1 MSLLP
6 DPQLHAPDLLSVNI
20 DSFTVTSIFS
30 CHFLGRSF
38 EQEIC
43 CWYCYRNPDL
53 HPGGLQL
60 EGLHS
65 IRIRGSDLFQP
76 AETVRVSWLM
86 SVMAV
91 VRLSLCGH
99 VFQDML

>member
-1 MSLLP
+1 M
-6 DPQLHAPDLLSVNI
+6 N
-20 DSFTVTSIFS
+20 FETSYFS
-30 CHFLGRSF
+30 CLFLAFFFLNKTFAVGIF
-38 EQEIC
+38 TE
-43 CWYCYRNPDL
+43 NPDL

-76 AETVRVSWLM
+76 AETVRVSWLIAA
-86 SVMAV
+86 MAV

-99 VFQDML
+99 VFSGYAVVLLCRNRQSGI